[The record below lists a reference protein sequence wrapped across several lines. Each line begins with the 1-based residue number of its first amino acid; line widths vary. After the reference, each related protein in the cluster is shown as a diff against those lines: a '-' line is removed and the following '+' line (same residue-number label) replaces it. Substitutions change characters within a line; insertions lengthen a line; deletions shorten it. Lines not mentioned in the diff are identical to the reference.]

1 MPEPTPLEVQVV
13 ANRPLRP
20 LDIVE
25 QSGQP

>member
-20 LDIVE
+20 LDIVGRA
-25 QSGQP
+25 GQP